1 MITIACY
8 NIKGGVGK
16 TATAVN
22 LGYLAAQSGANSLIW
37 DLDPQGAATWC
48 FRVKAKVKGGAR
60 GLLAKHRRLAAAVRG
75 TDYPGLDLVPADF
88 SNRNM
93 DLLLDASRHRRAQL
107 RRAAGRLADDYD
119 LMVLDC
125 APSVSLVSENVFR
138 ASDALLL
145 PVIPTPLSLRAY
157 AQIRAH
163 VDEMR
168 APPLLLPFFSMV
180 DRRKA
185 LHRDT
190 VVRWALEHTETLRT
204 DVPYAS
210 QVELM
215 SVERVPVPVLA
226 PSSLATRAYR
236 ALWRELAGKL
246 WPAGREGDSR

>member
-1 MITIACY
+1 MKIVAAY
-8 NIKGGVGK
+8 NLKGGVGK

-22 LGYLAAQSGANSLIW
+22 LAYVAADAGLRTVLW

-48 FRVKAKVKGGAR
+48 FRIEAKVKGGVR
-60 GLLAKHRRLAAAVRG
+60 GLLGRKLAGAIRG

-88 SNRNM
+88 SNRNL
-93 DLLLDASRHRRAQL
+93 DLLLDASRHRRGRV
-107 RRAAGRLADDYD
+107 RRAAGRLADGYD

-125 APSVSLVSENVFR
+125 APSASLVSENVFR

-157 AQIRAH
+157 AQIRDH
-163 VDEMR
+163 VREMR
-168 APPLLLPFFSMV
+168 SPPLLLPFFSMV

-190 VVRWALEHTETLRT
+190 VVRWALEHPETLRT

-215 SVERVPVPVLA
+215 SVERMPVPVLA

-246 WPAGREGDSR
+246 WPAAAARDVR